1 MYDAKKSESVV
12 FKQEEMMLT
21 FGLKALQ
28 LDSSTQVK
36 ESFFNE
42 MRTLVDTLYIDTPT
56 ALHVKLSTVKEML
69 KKAIEQE
76 KKLDATTP
84 IDTQM
89 SWQITYAPDVK
100 RLYFAIV
107 LK

>member
-1 MYDAKKSESVV
+1 MNWSA
-12 FKQEEMMLT
+12 
-21 FGLKALQ
+21 
-28 LDSSTQVK
+28 
-36 ESFFNE
+36 SFFNE

-84 IDTQM
+84 IDALL
-89 SWQITYAPDVK
+89 SWQIQYEPDTK
-100 RLYFAIV
+100 RTRFAIV